1 MTDRELQPS
10 DVWKAIRDIRV
21 AMLTAEEEGQLVSR
35 PMSSLVREEDGKIY
49 FVSRLDAKVQEIGR
63 SERVNLAYSDP
74 NNNLYVS
81 LSGTAQ
87 TSQDREKL
95 HELWSMWVEAW
106 LPEGPDGPDVVL
118 ITVSPDAAKM
128 WDATSSRLVYAG
140 KVLKA
145 VATQR
150 PPDGGDV
157 AVFQMHARGEEA
169 NANASGP
176 DAATMT
182 GFEDAMSDATD
193 EVGASSVAGPTS

>member
-1 MTDRELQPS
+1 MMDRELEPS
-10 DVWKAIRDIRV
+10 DVWKAVRDIRV
-21 AMLTAEEEGQLVSR
+21 AMLTVEEDGQLVSR
-35 PMSSLVREEDGKIY
+35 PMSSLAREEDGKIY
-49 FVSRLDAKVQEIGR
+49 FVSRLDTKVQEIGR
-63 SERVNLAYSDP
+63 SEQVNLAYSDP
-74 NNNLYVS
+74 QNNLYVS

-95 HELWSMWVEAW
+95 RELWSMWVEAW

-118 ITVSPDAAKM
+118 ITVSPEEAKI

-157 AVFQMHARGEEA
+157 AVFQMRAGGEEA
-169 NANASGP
+169 NASASGP

-182 GFEDAMSDATD
+182 RFEKAMSDATD

>member
-1 MTDRELQPS
+1 MMDRELEPS
-10 DVWKAIRDIRV
+10 DVWKAVRDIRV
-21 AMLTAEEEGQLVSR
+21 AMLTVEEDGQLVSR
-35 PMSSLVREEDGKIY
+35 PMSSLAREEDGKIY
-49 FVSRLDAKVQEIGR
+49 FVSRLDTKVQEIGR
-63 SERVNLAYSDP
+63 SEQVNLAYSDP
-74 NNNLYVS
+74 QNNLYVS

-95 HELWSMWVEAW
+95 RELWSMWVEAW

-118 ITVSPDAAKM
+118 ITVSPEEAKI

-157 AVFQMHARGEEA
+157 AVFQMRAGGEEA
-169 NANASGP
+169 NASASGP

-182 GFEDAMSDATD
+182 RFEKAMSDATD
-193 EVGASSVAGPTS
+193 EVGASSAAGPMS

>member
-1 MTDRELQPS
+1 MMDRELEPS
-10 DVWKAIRDIRV
+10 DVWKAVRDIRV
-21 AMLTAEEEGQLVSR
+21 AMLTVEEDGQLVSR
-35 PMSSLVREEDGKIY
+35 PMSSLAREEDGKIY
-49 FVSRLDAKVQEIGR
+49 FVSRLDTKVQEIGR
-63 SERVNLAYSDP
+63 SEQVNLAYSDP
-74 NNNLYVS
+74 HNNLYVS

-95 HELWSMWVEAW
+95 RELWSMWVEAW

-118 ITVSPDAAKM
+118 ITVSPEEAKI

-157 AVFQMHARGEEA
+157 AVFQMRAGGEEA
-169 NANASGP
+169 NASASGP

-182 GFEDAMSDATD
+182 RFEKAMSDATD